1 MKLNLSLIVTV
12 ILLLSCK
19 KSNITDDVVAT
30 KIPTTP
36 LTYLA
41 LGDSYT
47 IGQSVLP
54 IESFPFQLQSQLQ
67 LKGVSIANGPQII
80 AKTGW
85 TTSDLQA
92 AIKIAVKEKDV
103 SEKFDI
109 VTLLIGV
116 NNQYQKQ
123 SQTVYRKEFKEL
135 LQTAID
141 FAEGNKNKVFVI
153 SIPDWGA
160 TPFGGTNN
168 LRVRKEIDEFNAINK
183 TETLALRIS
192 YTDITEASRNA
203 ATDLTLVANDEL
215 HPSGKMYFEWATQ
228 VTKAIIASFKVAK

>member
-1 MKLNLSLIVTV
+1 MMNFNLILYA
-12 ILLLSCK
+12 ILLFTSCK
-19 KSNITDDVVAT
+19 KSSFVDVVKPPA
-30 KIPTTP
+30 IPNTP

-47 IGQSVLP
+47 IGQSVLQS
-54 IESFPFQLQSQLQ
+54 ESFPFQLQAQLNLQ
-67 LKGVSIANGPQII
+67 GISIANGPEII

-92 AIKIAVKEKDV
+92 AIITAVKDQNV

-116 NNQYQKQ
+116 NNQYRKQ
-123 SQTVYRKEFKEL
+123 SQAVYRKEFKEL

-141 FAEGNKNKVFVI
+141 FAGGNKNKVFVV

-160 TPFGGTNN
+160 TPFGGRGQN
-168 LRVRKEIDEFNAINK
+168 LSIKKEIDEFNAINRI
-183 TETLALRIS
+183 ETLALRIS
-192 YTDITEASRNA
+192 YTDITAASRNA
-203 ATDLTLVANDEL
+203 ATDLSLVAKDDL
-215 HPSGKMYFEWATQ
+215 HPSGKMYLDWAIN
-228 VTKAIIASFKVAK
+228 VSKAIVASF

>member
-1 MKLNLSLIVTV
+1 MPN
-12 ILLLSCK
+12 
-19 KSNITDDVVAT
+19 
-30 KIPTTP
+30 
-36 LTYLA
+36 
-41 LGDSYT
+41 
-47 IGQSVLP
+47 
-54 IESFPFQLQSQLQ
+54 ESFPFQLQAQ
-67 LKGVSIANGPQII
+67 LKLKGISIANGPEII

-92 AIKIAVKEKDV
+92 AIKIAVKEQEV

-116 NNQYQKQ
+116 NNQYRKQ

-141 FAEGNKNKVFVI
+141 FAGGDKNKVFVI

-183 TETLALRIS
+183 TETLALRIR
-192 YTDITEASRNA
+192 YTDITAASRNA
-203 ATDLTLVANDEL
+203 ATDLSLVAKDDL
-215 HPSGKMYFEWATQ
+215 HPSGKMYLDWAIQ
-228 VTKAIIASFKVAK
+228 VTKAIMNSFNR